1 MKESLTQ
8 PKSTQMTQMVQKIIL
23 VKMITKFDSVI
34 SIFFPNDFLKF
45 ILKPK
50 IILGHLVTWCARI
63 L

>member
-45 ILKPK
+45 IPKPK